1 MIDNEIEIDIEFEF
15 DLNLKE
21 EKKYEKKSK
30 EKLIKRKNSKGR
42 YILPNKIKIMKPNL
56 NLNENISSTNR
67 KRIRDLKEKNE
78 YNNKLEKKRINSI
91 RQMMER
97 IYIDKKNNYSLLNQN
112 EINNRKI
119 KIISDI
125 SSSEISENLIKNYFP
140 CIIPSY
146 YPNQIKTQIDK
157 IKNFD
162 LNRKINLEEKGNK
175 LKKEEIKLYK
185 FNLINSSNEININ
198 KNNKKNNFKK
208 LFKESLREF
217 VEKNCEF
224 EDEKEYYINIEK
236 NKENENEIK
245 SIKTISEEAYDGDIE
260 NNYLDDGEN
269 YYDFFPENNNNNKMD
284 IREYDYY
291 NFKKQYLEN

>member
-56 NLNENISSTNR
+56 NLNENISTNR

-125 SSSEISENLIKNYFP
+125 SSSEISENLFKNYFP

-175 LKKEEIKLYK
+175 FKKEEIKLYK

-208 LFKESLREF
+208 LFQKSLREF

-236 NKENENEIK
+236 KESENEIN
-245 SIKTISEEAYDGDIE
+245 SIKTISEEAYDADIE

-284 IREYDYY
+284 IREYDFY

>member
-56 NLNENISSTNR
+56 NLNENISTNR

-125 SSSEISENLIKNYFP
+125 SSSEISENLFKNYFP

-175 LKKEEIKLYK
+175 FKKEEIKLLK

-208 LFKESLREF
+208 LFQKSLREF

-236 NKENENEIK
+236 KESENEIN
-245 SIKTISEEAYDGDIE
+245 SIKTISEEAYDADIE

-284 IREYDYY
+284 IREYDFY

>member
-112 EINNRKI
+112 EKNNRKI

-125 SSSEISENLIKNYFP
+125 SSSEISENLFKNYFP

-208 LFKESLREF
+208 LFQKSLREF

-236 NKENENEIK
+236 KESENEIN
-245 SIKTISEEAYDGDIE
+245 SIKTISEEAYDADIE

-269 YYDFFPENNNNNKMD
+269 YYDFFLENNNNNKMD
-284 IREYDYY
+284 IREYDFY

>member
-78 YNNKLEKKRINSI
+78 YKNKLEKKRINSI

-236 NKENENEIK
+236 NKESENEIK

>member
-30 EKLIKRKNSKGR
+30 EKIIKRKNSKGR

-78 YNNKLEKKRINSI
+78 YKNKLEKKRINSI

-112 EINNRKI
+112 EKNNRKI

-236 NKENENEIK
+236 NKESENEIK

>member
-125 SSSEISENLIKNYFP
+125 SSSEISENLFKNYFP

-208 LFKESLREF
+208 LFQKSLREF

-236 NKENENEIK
+236 NKESENEIK
-245 SIKTISEEAYDGDIE
+245 SIKTISEEAYDADIE

-284 IREYDYY
+284 IREYDFY

>member
-125 SSSEISENLIKNYFP
+125 SSSEISENLFKNYFP

-175 LKKEEIKLYK
+175 FKKEEIKLLK

-208 LFKESLREF
+208 LFQKSLREF

-236 NKENENEIK
+236 KESEKEIN
-245 SIKTISEEAYDGDIE
+245 SIKTISEEAYDADIE

-284 IREYDYY
+284 IREYDFY

>member
-78 YNNKLEKKRINSI
+78 YKNKLEKKRINSI

-112 EINNRKI
+112 EKNNRKI

-198 KNNKKNNFKK
+198 KNNKKNNLKK

-236 NKENENEIK
+236 NKESENEIK

>member
-56 NLNENISSTNR
+56 NLNENISTNR

-125 SSSEISENLIKNYFP
+125 SSSEISENLFKNYFP
-140 CIIPSY
+140 CIIPSD

-175 LKKEEIKLYK
+175 FKKEEIKLYK

-208 LFKESLREF
+208 IFKKSLREF

-236 NKENENEIK
+236 KESENEIN
-245 SIKTISEEAYDGDIE
+245 SIKTISEEAYDADIE

-284 IREYDYY
+284 IREYDFY

>member
-78 YNNKLEKKRINSI
+78 YNNRLEKKRINSI

-125 SSSEISENLIKNYFP
+125 SSSEISENLFKNYFP

-208 LFKESLREF
+208 LFQKSLREF

-224 EDEKEYYINIEK
+224 EDEKEYYINKEK
-236 NKENENEIK
+236 NKESENEIK

-269 YYDFFPENNNNNKMD
+269 YYDFFPENNNNKMD

>member
-175 LKKEEIKLYK
+175 FKKEEIKLLK

-208 LFKESLREF
+208 LFQKSLREF

-236 NKENENEIK
+236 KESENEIN
-245 SIKTISEEAYDGDIE
+245 SIKTISEEAYDADIE

-284 IREYDYY
+284 IREYDFY

>member
-125 SSSEISENLIKNYFP
+125 SSSEISENLFKNYFP

-175 LKKEEIKLYK
+175 FKKEEIKLLK

-208 LFKESLREF
+208 LFQKSLREF

-236 NKENENEIK
+236 KESENEIN
-245 SIKTISEEAYDGDIE
+245 SIKTISEEAYDADIE

-284 IREYDYY
+284 IREYDFY

>member
-30 EKLIKRKNSKGR
+30 EKLIKNKNSKGR

-56 NLNENISSTNR
+56 NLNENISTNR

-125 SSSEISENLIKNYFP
+125 SSSEISENLFKNYFP
-140 CIIPSY
+140 CIIPFY

-175 LKKEEIKLYK
+175 FKKEEIKLYK

-208 LFKESLREF
+208 LFQKSLREF

-236 NKENENEIK
+236 KESENEIN

>member
-78 YNNKLEKKRINSI
+78 YKNKLEKKRINSI

-112 EINNRKI
+112 EKNNRKI

-185 FNLINSSNEININ
+185 FNLINCSNGININ

-236 NKENENEIK
+236 NKESENEIK

>member
-78 YNNKLEKKRINSI
+78 YKNKLEKKRINSI

-112 EINNRKI
+112 EKNNRKI

>member
-78 YNNKLEKKRINSI
+78 YKNKLEKKRINSI

-125 SSSEISENLIKNYFP
+125 SSSEISENLFKNYFP

-175 LKKEEIKLYK
+175 FKKEEIKLYK

-208 LFKESLREF
+208 LFQKSLREF

-236 NKENENEIK
+236 KESENEIN
-245 SIKTISEEAYDGDIE
+245 SIKTISEEAYDADIE

-284 IREYDYY
+284 IREYDFY

>member
-30 EKLIKRKNSKGR
+30 EKLIKRKNTKGR

-125 SSSEISENLIKNYFP
+125 SSSEISENIFKNYFP

-175 LKKEEIKLYK
+175 FKKEEIKLLK

-224 EDEKEYYINIEK
+224 EDEKEYYINKEK
-236 NKENENEIK
+236 NKESENEIK
-245 SIKTISEEAYDGDIE
+245 SIKTISEEAYDADIE

-284 IREYDYY
+284 IREYDFY

>member
-125 SSSEISENLIKNYFP
+125 SSSEISENIFKNYFP

-175 LKKEEIKLYK
+175 FKKEEIKLLK

-208 LFKESLREF
+208 LFQKSLREF

-236 NKENENEIK
+236 KESENEIN
-245 SIKTISEEAYDGDIE
+245 SIKTISEEAYDADIE

-284 IREYDYY
+284 IREYDFY

>member
-56 NLNENISSTNR
+56 NLNENISTNR

-125 SSSEISENLIKNYFP
+125 SSSEISENLFKNYFP

-198 KNNKKNNFKK
+198 KNNKKNNLKK

-236 NKENENEIK
+236 NKESENEIK

-284 IREYDYY
+284 IREYDFY

>member
-236 NKENENEIK
+236 NKESENEIK

>member
-125 SSSEISENLIKNYFP
+125 SSSEISENLFKNYFP

-208 LFKESLREF
+208 LFQKSLREF

-236 NKENENEIK
+236 NKESENEIK

>member
-198 KNNKKNNFKK
+198 KNNKKNNLKK

-236 NKENENEIK
+236 NKESENEIK

>member
-125 SSSEISENLIKNYFP
+125 SSSEISENLFKNYFP

-175 LKKEEIKLYK
+175 FKKEEIKLYK

-208 LFKESLREF
+208 LFQKSLREF

-236 NKENENEIK
+236 KESDAGRFCGHFRNRSN
-245 SIKTISEEAYDGDIE
+245 
-260 NNYLDDGEN
+260 
-269 YYDFFPENNNNNKMD
+269 
-284 IREYDYY
+284 
-291 NFKKQYLEN
+291 

>member
-30 EKLIKRKNSKGR
+30 EKIIKRKNSKGR

-56 NLNENISSTNR
+56 NLNENISTNR

-125 SSSEISENLIKNYFP
+125 SSSEISENLFKNYFP

-175 LKKEEIKLYK
+175 FKKEEIKLLK

-208 LFKESLREF
+208 LFQKSLREF

-236 NKENENEIK
+236 KESENEIN
-245 SIKTISEEAYDGDIE
+245 SIKTISEEAYDADIE

-284 IREYDYY
+284 IREYDFY

>member
-56 NLNENISSTNR
+56 NLNENISTNR

-125 SSSEISENLIKNYFP
+125 SSSEISENLFKNYFP

-208 LFKESLREF
+208 LFQKSLREF

-236 NKENENEIK
+236 KESENEIN
-245 SIKTISEEAYDGDIE
+245 SIKTISEEAYDADIE

-284 IREYDYY
+284 IREYDFY

>member
-198 KNNKKNNFKK
+198 KNNKKNNLKK

>member
-56 NLNENISSTNR
+56 NLNENISTNR

-125 SSSEISENLIKNYFP
+125 SSSEISENLFKNYFP

-175 LKKEEIKLYK
+175 FKKEEIKLYK

-198 KNNKKNNFKK
+198 KNNKKNNLKK

-236 NKENENEIK
+236 KESENEIN
-245 SIKTISEEAYDGDIE
+245 SIKTISEEAYDADIE

-284 IREYDYY
+284 IREYDFY

>member
-112 EINNRKI
+112 EKNNRKI

>member
-125 SSSEISENLIKNYFP
+125 SSSEISENLFKNYFP

-175 LKKEEIKLYK
+175 FKKEEIKLYK

-208 LFKESLREF
+208 LFQKSLREF

-236 NKENENEIK
+236 KESENEIN
-245 SIKTISEEAYDGDIE
+245 SIKTISEEAYDADIE

-284 IREYDYY
+284 IREYDFY

>member
-30 EKLIKRKNSKGR
+30 EKIIKRKNSKGR
-42 YILPNKIKIMKPNL
+42 YILPNKIKIMKTNL

-175 LKKEEIKLYK
+175 FKKEEIKLLK

-208 LFKESLREF
+208 LFQKSLREF

-236 NKENENEIK
+236 KESENEIN
-245 SIKTISEEAYDGDIE
+245 SIKTISEEAYDADIE

-284 IREYDYY
+284 IREYDFY

>member
-78 YNNKLEKKRINSI
+78 YKNKLEKKRINSI

-125 SSSEISENLIKNYFP
+125 SSSEISENLFKNYFP

-198 KNNKKNNFKK
+198 KNNKKNNLKK

>member
-119 KIISDI
+119 KIISDV
-125 SSSEISENLIKNYFP
+125 SSSEISENLFKNYFP

-175 LKKEEIKLYK
+175 FKKEEIKLLK

-208 LFKESLREF
+208 LFQKSLREF

-236 NKENENEIK
+236 KESENEIN
-245 SIKTISEEAYDGDIE
+245 SIKTISEEAYDADIE

-284 IREYDYY
+284 IREYDFY

>member
-125 SSSEISENLIKNYFP
+125 SSSEISENLFKNYFP

-208 LFKESLREF
+208 LFQKSLREF

-236 NKENENEIK
+236 KESENEIN
-245 SIKTISEEAYDGDIE
+245 SIKTISEEAYDADIE

-284 IREYDYY
+284 IREYDFY

>member
-78 YNNKLEKKRINSI
+78 YNNRLEKKRINSI

-125 SSSEISENLIKNYFP
+125 SSSEISENLFKNYFP

-208 LFKESLREF
+208 LFQKSLREF

-224 EDEKEYYINIEK
+224 EDEKEYYINKEK
-236 NKENENEIK
+236 NKESENEIK

>member
-78 YNNKLEKKRINSI
+78 YNNRLEKKRINSI

-125 SSSEISENLIKNYFP
+125 SSSEISENLFKNYFP

-208 LFKESLREF
+208 LFQKSLREF

-236 NKENENEIK
+236 NKESENEIK

>member
-78 YNNKLEKKRINSI
+78 YKNKLEKKRINSI

-112 EINNRKI
+112 EKNNRKI

-236 NKENENEIK
+236 NKESENEIK

>member
-30 EKLIKRKNSKGR
+30 EKIIKRKNSKGR

-78 YNNKLEKKRINSI
+78 YKNKLEKKRINSI

-112 EINNRKI
+112 EKNNRKI
-119 KIISDI
+119 TIISDI

-198 KNNKKNNFKK
+198 KNNKKNNLKK

-236 NKENENEIK
+236 NKESENEIK